1 MTTKQK
7 WEKVLYKD
15 QGAPDNYVD
24 PSFLSELRK
33 NLYIREYHLPMLIV
47 SAGSVYQQFCCI
59 GIFLTIYFYLLFQ
72 WISPLRAS
80 ALLGSTAVIGYLTF
94 WGISTI
100 FRGHIGKVGLE
111 LRTGVFIFVF
121 SFLFAPIL
129 HSLLATVSTD
139 TIYALS
145 SLFLLANWLF
155 LDYRTHS
162 EEYVYEPGSNTTA
175 ISSSL
180 LATLCLA
187 SRLPSAHH
195 TFTLLQAW
203 TIIFALW
210 PILVQLIRVCLE
222 WKGQLGITLSVGLV
236 FHLLLCPIL
245 YHEAPIELQVWTC
258 VLITVALVVLNF
270 VGPWVLVRMQSM
282 KKNIH
287 GPWDEAVIDS

>member
-1 MTTKQK
+1 MPNQISFFLVYRSEMTTKQK

-33 NLYIREYHLPMLIV
+33 NL
-47 SAGSVYQQFCCI
+47 
-59 GIFLTIYFYLLFQ
+59 
-72 WISPLRAS
+72 
-80 ALLGSTAVIGYLTF
+80 
-94 WGISTI
+94 
-100 FRGHIGKVGLE
+100 GLE

-282 KKNIH
+282 KKVQNVFNAIYF
-287 GPWDEAVIDS
+287 GSFPNQQKYSRALGRGCDRLLTGS